1 MKARKY
7 INRIEVWGIPEVLD
21 GFGGDT
27 YGEPIKITES
37 WCNIKTITGRGS
49 GIAGITPERL
59 SDLGLLEFK
68 YGIQLNLRKR
78 SDLNYFQPDI
88 YFVYQGVDYMTQS
101 IVEVDLKGFEIQII
115 ATAR

>member
-37 WCNIKTITGRGS
+37 WCNIKTIT
-49 GIAGITPERL
+49 PERL
-59 SDLGLLEFK
+59 SDLGLLDFK

-101 IVEVDLKGFEIQII
+101 IVEVDLNGFEIQII

>member
-21 GFGGDT
+21 GFGGDS

-37 WCNIKTITGRGS
+37 WCNIKTITARGS
-49 GIAGITPERL
+49 SITPERL
-59 SDLGLLEFK
+59 NDLGLLDFK
-68 YGIQLNLRKR
+68 YGIVINLRKR

>member
-37 WCNIKTITGRGS
+37 WCNIKTLS
-49 GIAGITPERL
+49 KERL
-59 SDLGLLEFK
+59 TASLERSTDLGLLDFK
-68 YGIQLNLRKR
+68 YAIQINLRKR
-78 SDLNYFQPDI
+78 NDLNYFQPDI
-88 YFVYQGVDYMTQS
+88 YFVYQDVKYMIQS

>member
-37 WCNIKTITGRGS
+37 WCNIKTLST
-49 GIAGITPERL
+49 ERL
-59 SDLGLLEFK
+59 SDLGLLDFK
-68 YGIQLNLRKR
+68 YGIVINLRKR
-78 SDLNYFQPDI
+78 SDLNYYQPDI

>member
-27 YGEPIKITES
+27 YGEPIKISES
-37 WCNIKTITGRGS
+37 WCNIKTVNPDS
-49 GIAGITPERL
+49 L
-59 SDLGLLEFK
+59 SDLGLLDFK
-68 YGIQLNLRKR
+68 YGIVINLRKR